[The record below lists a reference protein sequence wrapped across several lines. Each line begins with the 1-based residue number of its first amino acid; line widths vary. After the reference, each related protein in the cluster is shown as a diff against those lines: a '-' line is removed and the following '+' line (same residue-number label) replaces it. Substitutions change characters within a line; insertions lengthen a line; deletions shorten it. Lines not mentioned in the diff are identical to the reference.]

1 MDFIPELP
9 LSAGFDNI
17 FVIVDKLTKYGI
29 FIPCS
34 TTLTEGDTA
43 KLLFDHVICRFG
55 IPRQIISDRDIR
67 WRGEFWKEVCRQL
80 GTARALTTAYHPQ
93 ADGQTEVMNQTLE
106 IALRAFVGPAR
117 DDWAAHLPA
126 LALAYNTTPHTSTG
140 QSPAFLLRGYEP
152 RTTATLLQ
160 D

>member
-1 MDFIPELP
+1 MSKDIKRFVTTCDVCQKNKSKRHAPYGLLRPIPIPAKPFEVITMDFIPELP

-55 IPRQIISDRDIR
+55 IPRQIISDRDKL
-67 WRGEFWKEVCRQL
+67 FL
-80 GTARALTTAYHPQ
+80 S
-93 ADGQTEVMNQTLE
+93 
-106 IALRAFVGPAR
+106 
-117 DDWAAHLPA
+117 AA
-126 LALAYNTTPHTSTG
+126 
-140 QSPAFLLRGYEP
+140 
-152 RTTATLLQ
+152 
-160 D
+160 